1 MRDRTITA
9 HGLTFVVRSE
19 DTDLAEDG
27 FKLFCGGLQQRLER
41 NDFEEA
47 RELHRG
53 WDGAM
58 GVDFHDGSSFLT
70 DLKFSR
76 GGVITVRSA
85 IWCKP
90 DAERAALIGK
100 YL

>member
-1 MRDRTITA
+1 MHDRTITA
-9 HGLTFVVRSE
+9 HRLTFVVRSE
-19 DTDLAEDG
+19 DTDLDEG
-27 FKLFCGGLQQRLER
+27 SFKLFCAGLQQRLER
-41 NDFEEA
+41 TDFEEA
-47 RELHRG
+47 LELHRG

-58 GVDFHDGSSFLT
+58 SVDFHDGSSFLT
-70 DLKFSR
+70 VIKFSR
-76 GGVITVRSA
+76 RGAITVRSA

>member
-19 DTDLAEDG
+19 DTDLDEDG
-27 FKLFCGGLQQRLER
+27 FKLFCAGLQQRLER
-41 NDFEEA
+41 SDFKEA
-47 RELHRG
+47 LELHRG

-58 GVDFHDGSSFLT
+58 SVDFHDGSSFLT
-70 DLKFSR
+70 VIKFGR
-76 GGVITVRSA
+76 RGVIAVQSA

-90 DAERAALIGK
+90 DAGRAAFIGK

>member
-9 HGLTFVVRSE
+9 HGLTFVVKSE
-19 DTDLAEDG
+19 DTDLAEEG
-27 FKLFCGGLQQRLER
+27 FRLFCAGLQQRLER

-47 RELHRG
+47 LKLYRG

-58 GVDFHDGSSFLT
+58 GVNFHDGSLFLA
-70 DLKFSR
+70 DIKFSR
-76 GGVITVRSA
+76 RGVITVRSA

-90 DAERAALIGK
+90 DAERAALIGP